1 MSKLAKVL
9 GTFVASATVVA
20 TIFPANAL
28 TVTSQIKNAP
38 QSLPLNNIPPGTFL
52 RFGALNANLPGIAP
66 LGPNQKYTLNTAFI
80 TSKGKVQGTFTL
92 NNFNFSPVSV
102 ASPALTFELN
112 ANMVKSAD
120 LMTTN
125 TTASVPAAQATD
137 AAFIPGPPSPPP
149 TSACNGTW
157 TWGGAF
163 WLCFTPGMVTET
175 INPSGATTN
184 AKWEVA
190 AGSPTYPNTNM
201 VFWGGNGTDDVKV
214 PSFLTFNTIPFAVAG
229 ASLASATGQFDISN
243 LPADTFIE
251 YDYMIMDI
259 AQVPAPLPLVGA
271 SIGFGF
277 SRRLRRR
284 IKSRS
289 INAASSR
296 I

>member
-1 MSKLAKVL
+1 MSRLAKVL
-9 GTFVASATVVA
+9 GTFVASAAVVA
-20 TIFPANAL
+20 TIGPANAL
-28 TVTSQIKNAP
+28 TVISQIKNAP

-52 RFGALNANLPGIAP
+52 QFGALNPNLTGIAP
-66 LGPNQKYTLNTAFI
+66 LGPNQKYVLNNAFI
-80 TSKGKVQGTFTL
+80 TTKGKVQGSFKL
-92 NNFNFSPVSV
+92 NNTSFNPVAV

-112 ANMVKSAD
+112 ANNLKSTD

-125 TTASVPAAQATD
+125 TTASVPAAQAT
-137 AAFIPGPPSPPP
+137 AAEFIPGPPSPPP

-157 TWGGAF
+157 TWGGTF

-175 INPSGATTN
+175 INPSSATTS

-190 AGSPTYPNTNM
+190 AGGGATYPNTNM
-201 VFWGGNGTDDVKV
+201 TFWGGNGGNDVDV
-214 PSFLTFNTIPFAVAG
+214 PSFLTYNFIPSAFPG
-229 ASLASATGQFDISN
+229 ASLASATGQFDIST

-259 AQVPAPLPLVGA
+259 AQVPAPLPLLGA

-289 INAASSR
+289 INAA
-296 I
+296 

>member
-1 MSKLAKVL
+1 MSRLTKVL
-9 GTFVASATVVA
+9 GTFVASAAVVA
-20 TIFPANAL
+20 TIGPANAL

-52 RFGALNANLPGIAP
+52 QFGALNANLPGIAP

-80 TSKGKVQGTFTL
+80 TTKGKVQGTFKL
-92 NNFNFSPVSV
+92 NNSTFDPVSV

-112 ANMVKSAD
+112 ANMLKSAD

-125 TTASVPAAQATD
+125 TTVSVPPAQAT
-137 AAFIPGPPSPPP
+137 AADFTTGAPPAGPPS
-149 TSACNGTW
+149 SACSGTW
-157 TWGGAF
+157 TWGGNF
-163 WLCFTPGMVTET
+163 WLCYTPGMVTET

-190 AGSPTYPNTNM
+190 AGSGATYPNTNM

-214 PSFLTFNTIPFAVAG
+214 PSFLTFNFIPSAFPG

-243 LPADTFIE
+243 LPEDTFIE

-259 AQVPAPLPLVGA
+259 AQVPAPLPLLGA

-289 INAASSR
+289 INAA
-296 I
+296 